1 MYYENEKGYI
11 ELLKDVLNNGEEI
24 QTRNGVTISKFG
36 YLLKFTNIDNFPL
49 LNKKKVF

>member
-11 ELLKDVLNNGEEI
+11 ELLKDVLNDGEEI

-36 YLLKFTNIDNFPL
+36 YLLKCRMFQGIKNE
-49 LNKKKVF
+49 V